1 MVNTIYQNENLY
13 REYRDPPLFYFKLFS
28 RKRYRKE
35 LRLEKLAT
43 ILHDEEEKM
52 RIELLQDID
61 NVGKRGDRLQ
71 LNIIKMLELIAED
84 KAKKIN
90 SRKNTEMGWPV
101 GIAVKLSEEVYGVGI
116 AGDMVAFPINSLE
129 NIKKFVQIKNRGGLS
144 LL

>member
-1 MVNTIYQNENLY
+1 M
-13 REYRDPPLFYFKLFS
+13 
-28 RKRYRKE
+28 
-35 LRLEKLAT
+35 AA

-90 SRKNTEMGWPV
+90 PRKKTEMGWPV